1 MEDVSAYWK
10 RLLKKY
16 AELTRWK
23 PELKKEFKKIKKKA
37 S

>member
-16 AELTRWK
+16 SELTRWK